1 MDQKD
6 ALQIRPAWAEDWPAL
21 RQLLQTC
28 GLIETGVAAQLDRVR
43 VATWRGRIVGMAL
56 LERYAEGGLL
66 RSVAVEPAWQ
76 GRGIGRRLV
85 DVMLEEARRE
95 GLSQVF
101 LLTETAADFFR
112 PAGLRARHP
121 GGGSGLGTC
130 GSAVYLPVPG
140 QQSGNVS
147 YPPINFFILYHR

>member
-1 MDQKD
+1 MNQKD

-28 GLIETGVAAQLDRVR
+28 GLIETGVAAQFDRVR

-101 LLTETAADFFR
+101 LLTETAADFFAR
-112 PAGLRARHP
+112 LGFVPVTREEVPASVRAAPQFTYLCPISSQVMCHILR
-121 GGGSGLGTC
+121 
-130 GSAVYLPVPG
+130 
-140 QQSGNVS
+140 
-147 YPPINFFILYHR
+147 

>member
-43 VATWRGRIVGMAL
+43 VATWQGRIVGMAL

-101 LLTETAADFFR
+101 LLTETAADFFAR
-112 PAGLRARHP
+112 LGFVPVTREKVPASVRAAPQFTYLCPISSQVMCHILR
-121 GGGSGLGTC
+121 
-130 GSAVYLPVPG
+130 
-140 QQSGNVS
+140 
-147 YPPINFFILYHR
+147 

>member
-101 LLTETAADFFR
+101 LLTETAADFFAR
-112 PAGLRARHP
+112 LGFVPVTREEVPASVRAAPQFTYLCPISSQVMCHILR
-121 GGGSGLGTC
+121 
-130 GSAVYLPVPG
+130 
-140 QQSGNVS
+140 
-147 YPPINFFILYHR
+147 

>member
-28 GLIETGVAAQLDRVR
+28 GLTEAGVAAQLDRVR
-43 VATWRGRIVGMAL
+43 VATWQGRIVGMAL

-66 RSVAVEPAWQ
+66 RSVAVDPAWQ
-76 GRGIGRRLV
+76 RRSIGRRLV
-85 DVMLEEARRE
+85 ETMLEEARRE

-101 LLTETAADFFR
+101 LLTETAADFFAR
-112 PAGLRARHP
+112 LGFVPIAREEVPASVRAAPQFTH
-121 GGGSGLGTC
+121 LC
-130 GSAVYLPVPG
+130 PVSS
-140 QQSGNVS
+140 QVMRR
-147 YPPINFFILYHR
+147 IF